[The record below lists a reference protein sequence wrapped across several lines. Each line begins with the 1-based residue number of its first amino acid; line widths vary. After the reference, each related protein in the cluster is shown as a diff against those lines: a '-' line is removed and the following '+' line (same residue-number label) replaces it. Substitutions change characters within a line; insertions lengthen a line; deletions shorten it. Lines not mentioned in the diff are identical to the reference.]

1 MTNNVQ
7 LFNNPAFGSVRTVEL
22 ADEIFFVGRD
32 VAKILGYKNPNEAI
46 QDHVDDEDKFLRS
59 ERGSEMLK
67 LFSSLK
73 EMQEKLGRQ
82 DNWFINESGVY
93 ALVFGSQ
100 LPTAKAFKR
109 WVTAVVLPSIRKTGS
124 YSKADAKSEI
134 QDKLRQ
140 RRLDIMEQNAAVKR
154 AKLLLAI
161 GKQSSIEKY
170 NQICQCKA
178 AELVAGEQILPMPK
192 VAKMYSA
199 TQIGKMFGV
208 SANKIGRLA
217 KLHNLKAEEYGELC
231 GDVAPNGKQVSNFY
245 YYETA
250 IEKFR
255 DILEGGVVA

>member
-1 MTNNVQ
+1 MTNNVK
-7 LFNNPAFGSVRTVEL
+7 LFNNPAFGSVRTIEL
-22 ADEIFFVGRD
+22 SDEIFFVGKD
-32 VAKILGYKNPNEAI
+32 VAEILGYVNPNKAI
-46 QDHVDDEDKFLRS
+46 QMHVDDEDKFLRS
-59 ERGSEMLK
+59 QRGSELGK
-67 LFSSLK
+67 LFSTLK

-100 LPTAKAFKR
+100 LPTARAFKR
-109 WVTAVVLPSIRKTGS
+109 WVTSEVLPSIRKTGS
-124 YSKADAKSEI
+124 YSKANAKTEM

-217 KLHNLKAEEYGELC
+217 NKYNLTTDKDGELC
-231 GDVAPNGKQVSNFY
+231 GDITSSGRQVQNFY
-245 YYETA
+245 YYEEA
-250 IEKFR
+250 IEKFGE
-255 DILEGGVVA
+255 ILGKVA

>member
-1 MTNNVQ
+1 MQNVQ
-7 LFNNPAFGSVRTVEL
+7 LFNNPDFGELRTVEKDGNIYFIGKEVSEL
-22 ADEIFFVGRD
+22 
-32 VAKILGYKNPNEAI
+32 LGYSNARNAVVN
-46 QDHVDDEDKFLRS
+46 HVDEEDKLRTQI
-59 ERGSEMLK
+59 EYAGQKREITL
-67 LFSSLK
+67 
-73 EMQEKLGRQ
+73 
-82 DNWFINESGVY
+82 INESGLY
-93 ALVFGSQ
+93 SLVLSSK

-109 WVTAVVLPSIRKTGS
+109 WVTADVLPSIRKTGS
-124 YSKADAKSEI
+124 YSKPDAKAEM

-199 TQIGKMFGV
+199 TQIGKMFGI
-208 SANKIGRLA
+208 SANKVGRLA
-217 KLHNLKAEEYGELC
+217 KLHNLKTDEYGELC

-250 IEKFR
+250 VEKFR
-255 DILEGGVVA
+255 EILDEVA